1 MEKDKLF
8 YIGSFGETLSE
19 QENEEVIKEAELF
32 STGTHRGTE
41 YTVTDL
47 EELAKNFNA
56 EDEIPL
62 QLDHSESA
70 RDTVGYLQEATVVG
84 NKLMGKVKIV
94 DEYAKERVAKG
105 LMKKLSVSFYLK
117 DKEGKRRP
125 HRIREVSLVAFPQL
139 KGAKLFSENG
149 YVSNYE
155 EEQGGKEMT
164 FDIEKFKEEQK
175 KLIEDQIKVQYSELQ
190 DEVKR
195 LQEQNQKFAEGEITS
210 KVAKFQEDN
219 KVIPAQA
226 DSLGKLLAS
235 FSDEQAGL
243 FEEFMSNAQKVDFEE
258 KGEHTNPGEDK
269 TDKRTQEQKDFDAF
283 YEEHSKK
290 YGTSL

>member
-19 QENEEVIKEAELF
+19 QEGEEVIKEAELF
-32 STGTHRGTE
+32 STGKHRGTDFTLE
-41 YTVTDL
+41 DL

-84 NKLMGKVKIV
+84 DKLMGKVKII

-117 DKEGKRRP
+117 NKDGKRRP
-125 HRIREVSLVAFPQL
+125 HKLREVSLVAFPQL

-155 EEQGGKEMT
+155 EEQGGETMT
-164 FDIEKFKEEQK
+164 FDIEKFKEDMRKEM
-175 KLIEDQIKVQYSELQ
+175 EDQVKAQYSELQ
-190 DEVKR
+190 DEVKNLR
-195 LQEQNQKFAEGEITS
+195 EQNQKFAEGNIQS
-210 KVAKFQEDN
+210 QVAKFQEDN

-235 FSDEQAGL
+235 FSEEQAGL
-243 FEEFMSNAQKVDFEE
+243 FEEFMGNAQKVDFNE
-258 KGEHTNPGEDK
+258 KGEHEDPNK
-269 TDKRTQEQKDFDAF
+269 KDDDKRTQEQKDFDNF
-283 YEEHSKK
+283 YEEYTKQH
-290 YGTSL
+290 GTSL